1 MRNERTPANECLVGA
16 GKRSMLRVHLLGL
29 IGAILLLAG
38 PAEALMA
45 VGLPLGPSLLV
56 SVAGLLLL
64 AGAIVWLRLGRE
76 GAPAE

>member
-1 MRNERTPANECLVGA
+1 
-16 GKRSMLRVHLLGL
+16 MLRVHLLGL